1 MKVLP
6 CKDAAVKAEAP
17 KLVTVTGAQLMA
29 GEAPEG
35 VYCSVRGDGRRT
47 LYHTWRY
54 ILTTMG
60 GSSTRLPR
68 HALMFYAQGSGRFT
82 PGEPPTNSLYARTDE
97 QVCIGLV
104 KP

>member
-1 MKVLP
+1 MNVLP

-35 VYCSVRGDGRRT
+35 VYCHVRGDGRIA
-47 LYHTWRY
+47 LYYTWRY
-54 ILTTMG
+54 ILTTTG
-60 GSSTRLPR
+60 GS
-68 HALMFYAQGSGRFT
+68 HALMFYGQSSGRFT
-82 PGEPPTNSLYARTDE
+82 PGKPPTNSLYARTDE